1 MRKWFGLLCGLTIC
15 CGLMAFSASEVSAAQ
30 ISPFET
36 ERLPLVSEEI
46 TPFAVNNMEYFAITP
61 LGVDDTNIRSDILR
75 IFGLMGYN
83 TESSPLLSAAQI
95 KSALRSNGVSIIH
108 GHGGPG
114 RINCEYWSNGTH
126 YDSTLY
132 ASFNGTLGSNDAE
145 MSSYSQY
152 ALSQEKLVIYVT
164 CESAK
169 TNDGNK
175 TITGLPQQTVAKGA
189 KCSIGWKVELKRGG
203 EWTDILTGI
212 LHNRVSIYEAMLT
225 TDDYFQKKYSV
236 DSANSPAVIANRL
249 SLGQVSQIIRIN

>member
-15 CGLMAFSASEVSAAQ
+15 CGLMVFSASEVSAAQ

-36 ERLPLVSEEI
+36 ERPPLVSEEI
-46 TPFAVNNMEYFAITP
+46 TPFAVNTMRYVSTTSFGSTDA
-61 LGVDDTNIRSDILR
+61 NIRNDELR
-75 IFGLMGYN
+75 IFGLMGYSTLN
-83 TESSPLLSAAQI
+83 TMYPTGAQL
-95 KSALRSNGVSIIH
+95 KLHLQTDGVTYIH

-114 RINCEYWSNGTH
+114 RVYCEY
-126 YDSTLY
+126 LV
-132 ASFNGTLGSNDAE
+132 GS
-145 MSSYSQY
+145 SSYTSVLY
-152 ALSQEKLVIYVT
+152 GAHDSPSGHNAELSNLSSTALNNERLVIYIT

-189 KCSIGWKVELKRGG
+189 KCSIGWKVILVRGG
-203 EWTDILTGI
+203 EWGDILAGI

-225 TDDYFQKKYSV
+225 TDDYFNKKYSV